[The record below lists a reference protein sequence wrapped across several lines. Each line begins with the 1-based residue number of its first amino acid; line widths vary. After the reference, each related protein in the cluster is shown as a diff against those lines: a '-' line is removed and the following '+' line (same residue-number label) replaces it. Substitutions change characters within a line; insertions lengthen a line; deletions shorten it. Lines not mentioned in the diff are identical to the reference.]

1 MEKKSRKRKKLNKT
15 VILIAALVLIAA
27 ALAGIMVFRQ
37 KAKAAAAPAQ
47 ENRTATVAKQSIT
60 STLSSS
66 GTLAAKDTYTITSLV
81 EGEVTMADFS
91 RRRSCGERDRSS
103 IRSIHLP
110 LTRN

>member
-15 VILIAALVLIAA
+15 VILIGALVLIGA

-37 KAKAAAAPAQ
+37 KAKAAAAPVQ
-47 ENRTATVAKQSIT
+47 ENRTAAVVKQSIT

-81 EGEVTMADFS
+81 EGEVTMADF
-91 RRRSCGERDRSS
+91 
-103 IRSIHLP
+103 
-110 LTRN
+110 

>member
-15 VILIAALVLIAA
+15 VILIGALVLIGA

-37 KAKAAAAPAQ
+37 KAKAAAAPVQ
-47 ENRTATVAKQSIT
+47 ENRTAAVVKQSIT

-81 EGEVTMADFS
+81 EGEVTMADFEE
-91 RRRSCGERDRSS
+91 GDQVEKGQILYQ
-103 IRSIHLP
+103 IRSEERHV
-110 LTRN
+110 